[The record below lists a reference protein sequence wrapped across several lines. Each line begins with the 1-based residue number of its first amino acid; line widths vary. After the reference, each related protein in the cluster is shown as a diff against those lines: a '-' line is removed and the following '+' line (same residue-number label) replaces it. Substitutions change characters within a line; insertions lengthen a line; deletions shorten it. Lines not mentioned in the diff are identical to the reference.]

1 MIAAKERAMSVGQV
15 IFWWEIRRIPFNL
28 ALLVI
33 GVASIAGMEFLM
45 DRVIPAGEDAIEPV
59 ALLFGVLAYGVM
71 ANVCYTLGWVVE
83 LLMRKKDPLKA
94 RQQGQRFFKLGFAG
108 SCLLTTLPF
117 LLGCLQWLLSWS
129 RP

>member
-1 MIAAKERAMSVGQV
+1 MIAATDRAMSVGQV
-15 IFWWEIRRIPFNL
+15 IFWWEIRRILFNL

-33 GVASIAGMEFLM
+33 GVTSIAGMEFIM
-45 DRVIPAGEDAIEPV
+45 DKVIPAGEDAIEPI
-59 ALLFGVLAYGVM
+59 ALILGVLFYGVM
-71 ANVCYTLGWVVE
+71 ANVCYTFGWVVE

-117 LLGCLQWLLSWS
+117 WFGCLQWLVS
-129 RP
+129 RARP